1 MKIGFIGS
9 GKMAA
14 ALINGV
20 LKSGLCKP
28 ADITISDV
36 HVPSAEKLRTETGA
50 TLAASNAE
58 VVGASEVIVLAVKP
72 GDALAAIQS
81 ITTQQME
88 SSMRWAWQGG
98 GSGSKGGKLLISI
111 VAGLSI
117 RSIEQAAGDKLRVIR
132 VMPNTPALV
141 LEGASAFSLGTQASE
156 DDAEVA
162 QKIFGGVGVA
172 LRVKEALL
180 DAVTGLSGSG
190 PAYVYTIIE
199 ALADGGVLMGL
210 PRELALQLAAKT
222 VAGSAKMVLQS
233 GLHPAALRDQVASPG
248 GTTIA
253 GLEALEA
260 GGLRSALIAAVR
272 AATERAAALGAVK

>member
-1 MKIGFIGS
+1 MKLGFIGC
-9 GKMAA
+9 GKMAT
-14 ALINGV
+14 ALIKGV

-28 ADITISDV
+28 ADITVSDV
-36 HVPSAEKLRTETGA
+36 HAASLEKLRTETGVTAVA
-50 TLAASNAE
+50 TNAE
-58 VVGASEVIVLAVKP
+58 VVAASDAIVLAVKP
-72 GDALAAIQS
+72 ADALTAVQS

-88 SSMRWAWQGG
+88 SSMRWAWQAGG
-98 GSGSKGGKLLISI
+98 GKGSKLLISI

-117 RSIEQAAGDKLRVIR
+117 RSLEGAAGDKLRVIR
-132 VMPNTPALV
+132 VMPNTPALI
-141 LEGASAFSLGTQASE
+141 LAGTSAFALGTQASE
-156 DDAEVA
+156 EDAAIAEKVFA
-162 QKIFGGVGVA
+162 SVGLTVRA
-172 LRVKEALL
+172 KEGLL

-222 VAGSAKMVLQS
+222 VAGAAEMVLQS
-233 GLHPAALRDQVASPG
+233 GLHPAVLRDQVTSPG

-260 GGLRSALIAAVR
+260 GGLRAALIAAVR
-272 AATERAAALGAVK
+272 AATERATALGATK

>member
-1 MKIGFIGS
+1 MKLGFIGC
-9 GKMAA
+9 GKMAT
-14 ALINGV
+14 ALIKGV

-28 ADITISDV
+28 ADIVVNDV
-36 HVPSAEKLRTETGA
+36 HAPSLEKLCAETGV
-50 TLAASNAE
+50 TAARANAE
-58 VVGASEVIVLAVKP
+58 VVSASDAIVLAVKP
-72 GDALAAIQS
+72 ADALTAVQS
-81 ITTQQME
+81 ITTVQME

-98 GSGSKGGKLLISI
+98 GGKDSKLLLSI

-117 RSIEQAAGDKLRVIR
+117 RSLEGAAGDKLRVIR

-141 LEGASAFSLGTQASE
+141 LAGTSAFALGTQASE
-156 DDAEVA
+156 EDAAVA
-162 QKIFGGVGVA
+162 EKIFASVGLTV
-172 LRVKEALL
+172 RVKEGLL

-222 VAGSAKMVLQS
+222 VAGAAEMVLQS
-233 GLHPAALRDQVASPG
+233 GLHPAVLRDQVTSPG

-260 GGLRSALIAAVR
+260 GGLRSALISAVR
-272 AATERAAALGAVK
+272 AATERATALGAAK